1 MSTAPITLDG
11 TRLSLEQVAEAG
23 RGGALVEI
31 SSAARSRVRAAR
43 RLVDHIADGQVPTY
57 GINTGFGTLA
67 EVSIARPDL
76 QRLQRNL
83 ILSHAAGTGEPL
95 SLSEVRALMILRA
108 NVLAG
113 GLSGIRESTLDLLVA
128 MLLREVI
135 PVVPGKGSVG
145 ASGDLAPLAHLALVL
160 IGEGEA
166 FFRGERMAGR
176 EALQKAGLAP
186 VVLEAKEGL
195 ALVNGTQAMQ
205 AVGALALLEAEQA
218 ARIAD
223 IACAM
228 TIEGLKGSHKPFLA
242 AIHRV
247 RGHAG
252 QIRVAADLRAL
263 LAHSEI
269 NASHQDDSCEKVQD
283 PYSLRCAP
291 QVHGAARDALAFVRA
306 TLSIE
311 ANAATDNPLVFAE
324 GHGQPDIEGELIVSG
339 GNFHGQPVS
348 QALDLLAIACTQ
360 LQTIS
365 ERRVE
370 QLVNPSLSG
379 LPPFLARN
387 SGLNSGFMIA
397 QVTAAALAAESKVL
411 SHPACV
417 DTIPSSAGREDHVS
431 MGMTAALKARTVV
444 ENAQTGLAI
453 ELLVAAQAL
462 DFRRPLRAGAGAR
475 AALEV
480 IRARVPHMDEDRE
493 LHRDIAAVRELLPSI
508 ERAARAAAEL

>member
-1 MSTAPITLDG
+1 MRIVLSGDRLTLEEVG
-11 TRLSLEQVAEAG
+11 AAARAG
-23 RGGALVEI
+23 ARVEI
-31 SSAARSRVRAAR
+31 APGARQRVRAAR
-43 RLVDHIADGQVPTY
+43 QLVERIAESGTPTY

-67 EVSIARPDL
+67 EVSIPKADL
-76 QRLQRNL
+76 RKLQRNL
-83 ILSHAAGTGEPL
+83 ILSHAAGTGAPL
-95 SLSEVRALMILRA
+95 PLPEVRALMLLRA

-113 GLSGIRESTLDLLVA
+113 GYSGIRESTLELLVE
-128 MLLREVI
+128 MLHREVI
-135 PVVPGKGSVG
+135 PVVPEKGSVG

-166 FFRGERMAGR
+166 FLDGQRVPGGQ
-176 EALQKAGLAP
+176 ALARAGLSP

-205 AVGALALLEAEQA
+205 AVGVLALLEAERCARVADLA
-218 ARIAD
+218 A
-223 IACAM
+223 AM
-228 TIEGLKGSHKPFLA
+228 TVEGLMGSHKPFLA
-242 AIHRV
+242 AIHRI
-247 RGHAG
+247 RGHEG
-252 QIRVAADLRAL
+252 QARVAADLRAL

-269 NASHQDDSCEKVQD
+269 NASHQDEHCGKVQD

-291 QVHGAARDALAFVRA
+291 QVHGAARDALAFVRR
-306 TLSIE
+306 TLEAE

-324 GHGQPDIEGELIVSG
+324 AVEDIPAGTIVSG

-348 QALDLLAIACTQ
+348 QALDLLAIACAQ

-397 QVTAAALAAESKVL
+397 QVTAAALAAETKVL
-411 SHPACV
+411 AHPACI

-431 MGMTAALKARTVV
+431 MGMTAALKARTAV
-444 ENAQTGLAI
+444 ENACSGLAI

-462 DFRRPLRAGAGAR
+462 DFRRPLRAGTGV
-475 AALEV
+475 AAAHEA
-480 IRARVPHMDEDRE
+480 IRKRVSHMDEDRE
-493 LHRDIAAVRELLPSI
+493 LHRDIATVREMLAEIETSARTAAGLPG
-508 ERAARAAAEL
+508 

>member
-1 MSTAPITLDG
+1 MPIVLSGDRLTLEEVG
-11 TRLSLEQVAEAG
+11 AAAA
-23 RGGALVEI
+23 GGARVEI
-31 SSAARSRVRAAR
+31 APAARERVRAAR
-43 RLVDHIADGQVPTY
+43 RLVDRIAAGDVPTY

-67 EVSIARPDL
+67 EVSIGKPDL
-76 QRLQRNL
+76 ARLQRNL
-83 ILSHAAGTGEPL
+83 ILSHAAGVGAPL
-95 SLSEVRALMILRA
+95 PLPEARALMLLRA

-113 GLSGIRESTLDLLVA
+113 GYSGIRESTLELLVE
-128 MLLREVI
+128 MLQREVV
-135 PVVPGKGSVG
+135 PVVPEKGSVG

-166 FFRGERMAGR
+166 FFRGERLPGR
-176 EALQKAGLAP
+176 VALERAGLTP
-186 VVLEAKEGL
+186 LVLEAKEGL

-205 AVGALALLEAEQA
+205 AVGILALLEAERC

-223 IACAM
+223 IAAAM
-228 TIEGLKGSHKPFLA
+228 TVEGLMGSHKPFLA
-242 AIHRV
+242 AIQRV
-247 RGHAG
+247 RGHEG
-252 QIRVAADLRAL
+252 QARVAADLRAL
-263 LAHSEI
+263 LAQSAI
-269 NASHQDDSCEKVQD
+269 NASHQDETCGKVQD
-283 PYSLRCAP
+283 PYSLRCSP
-291 QVHGAARDALAFVRA
+291 QVHGAARDALAFVRR

-324 GHGQPDIEGELIVSG
+324 ALDDAAAGTIVSG

-348 QALDLLAIACTQ
+348 QALDLLSIALTQ

-379 LPPFLARN
+379 LPPFLAQN

-397 QVTAAALAAESKVL
+397 QVTAAALAAESKL
-411 SHPACV
+411 LCHPACV

-444 ENAQTGLAI
+444 ENARSVLAI

-462 DFRRPLRAGAGAR
+462 DLRKPLRAGVGAQ
-475 AALEV
+475 AAQDV
-480 IRARVPHMDEDRE
+480 IRSRVPHMAEDRE
-493 LHRDIAAVRELLPSI
+493 LHRDIAAVREMLPAI
-508 ERAARAAAEL
+508 EQAARQAAGLT